1 MPVITEKLQ
10 VQKIWIIAVYL
21 FVVATLHAQ
30 ESGRKTKLPEDKVG
44 FIEHKTVAGETLYSI
59 GKKYKVPIQEIT
71 GNNPSAVPV
80 LKTGDILR
88 IPVRQG
94 YISAVTDSVG
104 VQPVRVIRHTVAR
117 KETLYKIS
125 REYGIA
131 VETIKEYNPGLTLL
145 KKGDVIL
152 IPRWDKGSVQS
163 EKPAKEDVVLSG
175 SKITHWVQPGETLY
189 SISRRYGQPVAS
201 ILEMNPSA
209 KELKPG
215 MRLVVLKGRT
225 ENIPHQVV
233 DAGTFNHEI
242 QAGETLYS
250 VSRKYNISPEMVLEA
265 NPSLNQAF
273 PAGSVIRIPVTDK
286 GMVIPARTER
296 TGSGIH
302 VVKKG
307 ETLYGL
313 SQLYK
318 IPMSEILR
326 ENPFLANQPPRP
338 GDTLRISVAA
348 READSLPGNTTV
360 AAKPGSDVKSSVD
373 YAPADC
379 VASGTYGN
387 DQAEIKVALLIPA
400 FLESNSQMNES
411 LPADWQVIT
420 EEELKEDIMQEK
432 KPVKSSDA
440 IQFYGSSENF
450 IHFYE
455 GVLLAVDSLQQMGIR
470 VELNVFD
477 TEQKAS
483 KVKTLVH
490 SGKLDR
496 MDLIIGPVFPGEQ
509 KEIADFAQKNQ
520 VPVVTP
526 LSSSDEVTR
535 TNPWFFQV
543 NPPREVI
550 RKITGE
556 YIASNYRNENIL
568 ILQTGNA
575 ENLAEEELAFLENEM
590 KVQGE
595 MDKAPGISICNFKK
609 DGYAALRDAL
619 KKECRNILVIPS
631 MNEVDVSPVVSD
643 IRPLAGEF
651 EIILIGTNKF
661 SQFESINPEQY
672 HYGQLEFLTP
682 YWPDF
687 TQEVARSFAVNF
699 RNQFRTEPNQYS
711 IQGYDVAFFFIKAY
725 RDFGSGLRNC
735 ISHASCSLV
744 QGDYSFIPLPSGG
757 YINEGM
763 YVVRYTPDF
772 HIERKM
778 VFKGRSLSG
787 NPR

>member
-1 MPVITEKLQ
+1 
-10 VQKIWIIAVYL
+10 
-21 FVVATLHAQ
+21 
-30 ESGRKTKLPEDKVG
+30 
-44 FIEHKTVAGETLYSI
+44 
-59 GKKYKVPIQEIT
+59 
-71 GNNPSAVPV
+71 
-80 LKTGDILR
+80 
-88 IPVRQG
+88 
-94 YISAVTDSVG
+94 
-104 VQPVRVIRHTVAR
+104 
-117 KETLYKIS
+117 
-125 REYGIA
+125 
-131 VETIKEYNPGLTLL
+131 
-145 KKGDVIL
+145 
-152 IPRWDKGSVQS
+152 
-163 EKPAKEDVVLSG
+163 
-175 SKITHWVQPGETLY
+175 
-189 SISRRYGQPVAS
+189 
-201 ILEMNPSA
+201 
-209 KELKPG
+209 
-215 MRLVVLKGRT
+215 
-225 ENIPHQVV
+225 
-233 DAGTFNHEI
+233 
-242 QAGETLYS
+242 
-250 VSRKYNISPEMVLEA
+250 
-265 NPSLNQAF
+265 
-273 PAGSVIRIPVTDK
+273 
-286 GMVIPARTER
+286 
-296 TGSGIH
+296 
-302 VVKKG
+302 
-307 ETLYGL
+307 
-313 SQLYK
+313 
-318 IPMSEILR
+318 
-326 ENPFLANQPPRP
+326 
-338 GDTLRISVAA
+338 
-348 READSLPGNTTV
+348 
-360 AAKPGSDVKSSVD
+360 
-373 YAPADC
+373 
-379 VASGTYGN
+379 
-387 DQAEIKVALLIPA
+387 
-400 FLESNSQMNES
+400 
-411 LPADWQVIT
+411 
-420 EEELKEDIMQEK
+420 
-432 KPVKSSDA
+432 
-440 IQFYGSSENF
+440 
-450 IHFYE
+450 
-455 GVLLAVDSLQQMGIR
+455 
-470 VELNVFD
+470 
-477 TEQKAS
+477 
-483 KVKTLVH
+483 
-490 SGKLDR
+490 
-496 MDLIIGPVFPGEQ
+496 
-509 KEIADFAQKNQ
+509 
-520 VPVVTP
+520 
-526 LSSSDEVTR
+526 
-535 TNPWFFQV
+535 V

-687 TQEVARSFAVNF
+687 SQEVARSFAVNF